1 MKHITNEQIAAIMA
15 ETQRTGG
22 ATFENFEIVHHRSG
36 YQVATT
42 NNTATAADIES
53 IRAALELT
61 GGNGGTWIDPAS
73 SALYIDSSHRV
84 SSLVLAVYEAVKYEQ
99 RAIWDHARTKEIRI
113 TE

>member
-1 MKHITNEQIAAIMA
+1 MKHITDTQITAIMA

-22 ATFENFEIVHHRSG
+22 ATFEGFEVIHHRSG

-73 SALYIDSSHRV
+73 GALYIDSSHRV
-84 SSLVLAVYEAVKYEQ
+84 NSLTLAVYEAVQYEQ
-99 RAIWDHARTKEIRI
+99 RAIWDHSRTKEIRI
-113 TE
+113 AE